1 MAAAPHMTL
10 GLSRELWNELLS
22 AALPVELAQGE
33 MDLATLTR
41 GAVKQLGVRRR
52 VVGLLEDKRT
62 PSAIKKVSDRARLVW
77 RSRRESVLEP
87 LSRVIRIEGTWRVEL
102 DDLGTE
108 LKYGKQRVEADAYVK
123 GVAEGTVYF
132 LRENMSF
139 PFVLERRLGASV
151 ALGEIKYDPNKHAII
166 GSLQDLGLYVGDHA
180 LLQLMARLGETAL
193 EQQLPKVGPVT
204 LLERERVQE
213 MVGPMGGALKMQMGV
228 EEIDLEIDENELKL
242 KIRFGFT
249 RAQLTEQ
256 ADGVTP

>member
-10 GLSRELWNELLS
+10 SLSRELWNELLS
-22 AALPVELAQGE
+22 AALPIKLAHGE
-33 MDLATLTR
+33 MDLASLTR
-41 GAVKQLGVRRR
+41 GAVKQLGVRKR
-52 VVGLLEDKRT
+52 VVGLLEDQRT
-62 PSAIKKVSDRARLVW
+62 PTAIRKVSDRARLVW
-77 RSRRESVLEP
+77 RKRRSSVLDP

-108 LKYGKQRVEADAYVK
+108 LGYGRQRVEADAYVK
-123 GVAEGTVYF
+123 GVAEGTVAF
-132 LRENMSF
+132 LREDMSF

-151 ALGEIKYDPNKHAII
+151 ALADIQYDADKQAII

-180 LLQLMARLGETAL
+180 LLQLLARLGETAL
-193 EQQLPKVGPVT
+193 EQQLPRVSPVT
-204 LLERERVQE
+204 LLERDRVQE

-228 EEIDLEIDENELKL
+228 EEIDLEIDQHDLKL

-256 ADGVTP
+256 EEHADS